1 MGYSKLWL
9 QQAEQTG
16 PSSGPCGHTEEEK
29 SLQHDLNNNPGE
41 GKDKQLSEPFDD
53 QMPQFPFSSTADTR
67 TSP

>member
-29 SLQHDLNNNPGE
+29 SLQ
-41 GKDKQLSEPFDD
+41 QAALSEVEI
-53 QMPQFPFSSTADTR
+53 SS
-67 TSP
+67 SLKYCLFEGFFFIPSNVVIN